1 LYTAKVVDI
10 STLEGG
16 VGGGVAEKKG
26 GQGRDL
32 IDWNETK
39 KRIGANRVNR
49 EKPVYCSSG
58 CVQATV
64 YACLKWI
71 CLYRFL

>member
-39 KRIGANRVNR
+39 KKDRSQ
-49 EKPVYCSSG
+49 PS
-58 CVQATV
+58 Q
-64 YACLKWI
+64 
-71 CLYRFL
+71 